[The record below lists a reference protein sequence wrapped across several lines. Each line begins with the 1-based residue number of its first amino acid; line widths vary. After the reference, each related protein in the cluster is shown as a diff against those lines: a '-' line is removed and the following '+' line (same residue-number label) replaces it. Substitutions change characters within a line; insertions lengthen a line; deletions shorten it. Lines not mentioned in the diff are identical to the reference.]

1 MKEGGKAMRRR
12 LIELGKD
19 IVIAL
24 LTLVILV
31 LILLALPSKTL
42 TSTPWL
48 AAAIKPF
55 AGLFGMNE
63 AELTYV
69 ETAVPAP
76 SAAQPLAISVQN
88 LAGRYSAVYDET
100 AVAQMYEPLGAL
112 LAQAL
117 DSAGEPAA
125 ASRASVYDALRAPS
139 AAFSYSAA
147 LSADVLAAWLNAS
160 CAETDAARWF
170 IVSLQD
176 DTVRLYLVGERV
188 QVCQTALSADA
199 LLSALELYTPDGSRF
214 AFEAPESFSRVD
226 GLSLIPA
233 QLPTLY
239 AAQAA
244 NPCDARFTT
253 NLAAEIGFNPYGDTS
268 YTDAAG
274 NTTYSETD
282 CTLSVSATGEVT
294 IRTAADAQ
302 SRFTAEQDTPLAQIE
317 AARALLARI
326 TALVEGEAQLYLS
339 GYEKTDGGAVCSF
352 DYILGGV
359 VVQQSAGP
367 AATVR
372 FTGSQISELRVQLR
386 SYTSSDEKLS
396 LLPAAQAAAIVPSG
410 TVLAVS
416 YADTAAQSLMAG
428 WRS

>member
-1 MKEGGKAMRRR
+1 MRRR

-24 LTLVILV
+24 LTLAILV
-31 LILLALPSKTL
+31 LILLALPTRTL

-88 LAGRYSAVYDET
+88 VAGRCSAVYDET
-100 AVAQMYEPLGAL
+100 AIAQMYEALGAL

-125 ASRASVYDALRAPS
+125 TGREAVYDALRAPS

-170 IVSLQD
+170 ILTLQD
-176 DTVRLYLVGERV
+176 DAVWLYLVGDGA
-188 QVCQTALSADA
+188 QACQTALSADA
-199 LLSALELYTPDGSRF
+199 LLSALEGYTPDGSRF
-214 AFEAPESFSRVD
+214 AFEAAEGYSHVD
-226 GLSLIPA
+226 GLSLIPS
-233 QLPTLY
+233 QLPALY
-239 AAQAA
+239 AAKAE

-253 NLAAEIGFNPYGDTS
+253 NLAAEIGFNPYGDAS

-282 CTLSVSATGEVT
+282 CTLSVSAGGEVT
-294 IRTAADAQ
+294 IKTAHDAP

-317 AARALLARI
+317 AARALLSRI
-326 TALVEGEAQLYLS
+326 TAEAAGEAQLYLS
-339 GYEKTDGGAVCSF
+339 GYEITADGAECTF

-367 AATVR
+367 AARVR
-372 FTGSQISELRVQLR
+372 FTGNEITELRVQLR
-386 SYTSSDEKLS
+386 SYTRTAETLS
-396 LLPAAQAAAIVPSG
+396 LLPAAQAAAIVPAG

-416 YADTAAQSLMAG
+416 YADTAAQALLAG